1 MAKSG
6 SSLVRQI
13 AYTLPATPSDT
24 IELVNGPTRA
34 VMVNVSGFVAV
45 RYANGLSDSIFMNAG
60 VVYPLSV
67 TRILVTGTP
76 NTSAT
81 GIKVGY

>member
-6 SSLVRQI
+6 SSLIRQI
-13 AYTLPATPSDT
+13 AFSVPVTPSDT
-24 IELVNGPTRA
+24 VDLVDGVTRA
-34 VMVNVSGFVAV
+34 IMVNVSGFVAV

-67 TRILVTGTP
+67 TRVLVTG
-76 NTSAT
+76 TSAT
-81 GIKVGY
+81 GIKAGY